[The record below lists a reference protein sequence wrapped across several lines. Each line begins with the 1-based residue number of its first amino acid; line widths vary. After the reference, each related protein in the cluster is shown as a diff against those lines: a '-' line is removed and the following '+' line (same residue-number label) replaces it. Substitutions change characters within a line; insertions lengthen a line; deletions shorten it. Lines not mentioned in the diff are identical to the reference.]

1 MSAHE
6 QLFGISRECDQ
17 TPPSSPSKSDPP
29 SPVFKSAAAQE
40 IIKEMASE
48 AQRHRRAVPKE
59 KRRHF
64 TISSSKPL
72 TLETGS
78 GVEEVTF
85 LKYPHMIFLF

>member
-6 QLFGISRECDQ
+6 QLFGFSREVEK

-29 SPVFKSAAAQE
+29 SPVFKSAAAQQ

-48 AQRHRRAVPKE
+48 AEKHRRAVPRE

-64 TISSSKPL
+64 TISSSQPL
-72 TLETGS
+72 ALETKES
-78 GVEEVTF
+78 GAEEV
-85 LKYPHMIFLF
+85 KY